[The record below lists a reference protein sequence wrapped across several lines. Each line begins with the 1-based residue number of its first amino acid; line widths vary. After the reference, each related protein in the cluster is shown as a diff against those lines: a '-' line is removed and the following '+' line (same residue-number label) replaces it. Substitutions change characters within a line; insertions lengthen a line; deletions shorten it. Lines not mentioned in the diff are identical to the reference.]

1 MNQELSIYSNSSNKL
16 NVNISGYEGPLDLLL
31 DLSRKQKVDIT
42 KVSIL
47 ELAEQYLKYIREN
60 MYNLNLSA
68 DYLVMASFLAFLK
81 SKMLLPEE
89 EEDNSNE
96 ITEEELTRRLVQYD
110 AIKKAS
116 IKLSDL
122 PREDIDFFTKRIKN
136 EFIISNKIV
145 INTSLHDLIAS
156 YSFLYRKNNEST
168 YDVKKD
174 EYFTIEDGIK
184 WLKSFLNENT
194 DNSIWKNI
202 LDFLPEGMNNLRMR
216 KSAVISVLLAS
227 LNHVKDGSL
236 VINQKQNFD
245 KIFIKNCKE

>member
-145 INTSLHDLIAS
+145 INTSLHDLIVS